1 MLPKI
6 DLLSITK
13 AGDEFDNGAAPV
25 VDVGAPT
32 AAPTGVVVSPPP
44 KGLFEVD
51 KLSKAK
57 DEPVDDGG
65 NDEGAALSSNGLDV
79 LYFTANLANISCSFP
94 YFFDTVDK
102 QQMRERSRT

>member
-6 DLLSITK
+6 DLSSIPK
-13 AGDEFDNGAAPV
+13 AGDEFDTGAAPV
-25 VDVGAPT
+25 IDVEAPT
-32 AAPTGVVVSPPP
+32 AAPKGAVVFPPP
-44 KGLFEVD
+44 KGFFEAEI
-51 KLSKAK
+51 LPKAK

-94 YFFDTVDK
+94 YCFDTSMTRK
-102 QQMRERSRT
+102 R

>member
-6 DLLSITK
+6 DLLSIPK
-13 AGDEFDNGAAPV
+13 AGDEFDVGAAPV
-25 VDVGAPT
+25 ADVGAPT
-32 AAPTGVVVSPPP
+32 AAPKGVVVSPPP
-44 KGLFEVD
+44 KGVFEAD
-51 KLSKAK
+51 ILPKAK

-65 NDEGAALSSNGLDV
+65 NDEGVALSSNGLEV

-94 YFFDTVDK
+94 YCFGIGEK